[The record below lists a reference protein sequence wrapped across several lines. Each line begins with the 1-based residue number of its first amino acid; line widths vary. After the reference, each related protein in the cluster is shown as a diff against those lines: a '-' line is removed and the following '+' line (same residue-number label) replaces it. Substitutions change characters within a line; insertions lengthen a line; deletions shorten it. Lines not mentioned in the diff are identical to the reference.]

1 MSTMRKVQAKRSR
14 KDKRPASSNLPPG
27 AQTDQPRRSRRW
39 FTWLLVLACLVG
51 GYVATCALVEYVIWP
66 RIPSALVGQWR
77 LQDSKQDVTLE
88 FSRNGAFTARATV
101 AGKEGV
107 VHARA
112 QLDDA
117 NEKVLHIISV
127 NPQTKEEVKKTHII
141 RSLTKTELVMEDPT
155 GEVSKFVRVD

>member
-1 MSTMRKVQAKRSR
+1 MSTTRKARTKRSR
-14 KDKRPASSNLPPG
+14 KDKRPASANPPP
-27 AQTDQPRRSRRW
+27 AASTDQPRPARRW
-39 FTWLLVLACLVG
+39 FAWLLILTCLVG
-51 GYVATCALVEYVIWP
+51 GGVTTYFLLEFFIWP

-77 LQDSKQDVTLE
+77 AQDGIQDVTLE
-88 FSRNGAFTARATV
+88 FLPNGAFKARAKV

-127 NPQTKEEVKKTHII
+127 NPETGKEVKKTHII
-141 RSLTKTELVMEDPT
+141 RALTEQELVMEDPT
-155 GEVSKFVRVD
+155 GGVSKFVRVE

>member
-1 MSTMRKVQAKRSR
+1 MSTMRKVKATRSR
-14 KDKRPASSNLPPG
+14 KDRRPASATLPPG

-51 GYVATCALVEYVIWP
+51 GYVATCALVEYVLWP

-77 LQDSKQDVTLE
+77 GKDGQQGVTLE

-101 AGKEGV
+101 DGKEGV

-112 QLDDA
+112 QVDDA

-141 RSLTKTELVMEDPT
+141 HVLTEKELVMEDPT
-155 GEVSKFVRVD
+155 GGVSAFVRVE